1 MKRTLAIASLILT
14 LFSIKKVSAQDTLYW
29 SSGYKLTPKDFRG
42 KPDTTASYPSTS
54 ICGIKY
60 IGHAKKNSVKTEAFG
75 IFIRPKSWAVISE
88 DDNLWLIHE
97 QLNFDIAELFARKL
111 RKTFSEYKFRY
122 MTVQQD
128 LDSLYDINHN
138 EMNKMHASYEKETNH
153 GIDESEQSI
162 WNHKIKSEM
171 ENLEKYSSN

>member
-1 MKRTLAIASLILT
+1 MKLNLAIVTLILT
-14 LFSIKKVSAQDTLYW
+14 AFSFKNVSAQDTLYW

-42 KPDTTASYPSTS
+42 KPDTNASYPSIS

-60 IGHAKKNSVKTEAFG
+60 IGHAKKTTVQTEAFG

-88 DDNLWLIHE
+88 DDSLWLIHE

-111 RKTFSEYKFRY
+111 RKTFSEYKFSY
-122 MTVQQD
+122 VTVQQD
-128 LDSLYDINHN
+128 LDSLYDINHD